1 LTNRVNFILIEE
13 MSEENNSNNNSS
25 NISGDNSTDPS
36 SIDGYSNLLNFLTQE
51 NDSTKI
57 TESDLK
63 QLQETL
69 SRFLFLENLIF
80 SAKQKKEK
88 KFQKMKN
95 KKQRSKEEETLKN
108 KKCT

>member
-1 LTNRVNFILIEE
+1 VNFILIEE

-25 NISGDNSTDPS
+25 NSGDNSTDPS

-63 QLQETL
+63 QLQESL
-69 SRFLFLENLIF
+69 SRFLF
-80 SAKQKKEK
+80 
-88 KFQKMKN
+88 
-95 KKQRSKEEETLKN
+95 
-108 KKCT
+108 